1 VPESRDDDDFE
12 GDAAPKLSFLQRVRY
27 TMVKPDDDP
36 TSKSKEEEL
45 TVEELEAKIATA
57 DDRERAVGLVAAPVG
72 ALIGLL
78 VSNNLID
85 HAKTLHQSTS
95 VYETLTYVL
104 LGMSVLMLVAA
115 WRRKRLF
122 LGILL
127 ALLGLSLFNL
137 HGYGFAIP
145 FLFAGAWLLVR
156 AYRLQQRLKLA
167 TGSGP
172 GAPRRPSRTRQDGVL
187 PRPNKRYT
195 PRTAPA
201 KRPPPPTEKEK
212 RAG

>member
-1 VPESRDDDDFE
+1 
-12 GDAAPKLSFLQRVRY
+12 
-27 TMVKPDDDP
+27 MVKPDDDP
-36 TSKSKEEEL
+36 TSKPQEDERS
-45 TVEELEAKIATA
+45 VEELEAAIATA

-85 HAKTLHQSTS
+85 HAKQQHQSTS
-95 VYETLTYVL
+95 TYQTLTFVL
-104 LGMSVLMLVAA
+104 LGASVLMLVAA

-137 HGYGFAIP
+137 HQYGFAIP
-145 FLFAGAWLLVR
+145 FIFAGAWLLVR
-156 AYRLQQRLKLA
+156 AYRLQQKLKLA

-172 GAPRRPSRTRQDGVL
+172 GAPRRATSTRPDGVL

-201 KRPPPPTEKEK
+201 KRPPPPTEKQK